1 MNIFELVGKVTLD
14 GADKVNDQFSKMEEK
29 TKKVQKGLR
38 IAGAAFTALGVA
50 GLALV
55 GKTKE
60 INAQLGVTAINLGL
74 TVKEMRDL
82 TLATTN
88 VTFPIEEVIASFDLL
103 ARAGVK
109 DKKVLQETATAFD
122 TLGDATGYSA
132 SRVTEIMVP
141 AMKTFNLTA
150 SEMAG
155 KTDLMT
161 YMSRKSTMSLEDFAT
176 MVGYT
181 TPQLV
186 EQGLTLDDLTIS
198 LIHMEK
204 QGYAP
209 GRVMTRE
216 FMKATNAAEK
226 QQISLTEALGISSD
240 ELAGYREELEG
251 ATGMT
256 QTYADEANKQYTL
269 MDKLK
274 QRWSEI
280 TLSMSAF
287 LEPLEP
293 ILAGMTALGPVM
305 LLLSTSFGTTAIRIG
320 LTTAALI
327 MHKVTMLA
335 HTIAVRA
342 ATAAQWAWNAA
353 MTANP
358 IGLLIVGLGALAG
371 GITAIVSGMG
381 DAAAKTEEYTDA
393 ALQAWLQT
401 QELTDSMTQLEK
413 VTAALSYAE
422 SELARVDEMLTT
434 AGAARTAQSQSA
446 WEAYTEEEEAVDKVI
461 EATKGYVDATEGLTA
476 ANIAHATALEQK
488 TKLTEHEIRWLKIY
502 ANAIEV
508 TTAAE
513 RAQKEAVEAVVAA
526 EEARQ
531 QKYESFIST
540 IEKIVEEY
548 EDAQTEAGKLNVTLD
563 DLIEYMRFLG
573 QEIDRS
579 TLSLED
585 FERYGE
591 DATLWAEHFGVSLE
605 EVARISSKTFDDMLD
620 DVRGLTDEAI
630 NSARERKR
638 AEISAIQEQ
647 TDAYRAFHQEK
658 MEAIQEEYTETLKTI
673 DAQLA
678 ATIEGYQSQV
688 DVIED
693 QLEEI
698 SDAEKARRDE
708 ERKGE
713 LEAAIS
719 EEEDADKRV
728 ALEDR
733 LNDLIIQS
741 KNRAWQDER
750 ALAYRKAVAES
761 QDADERAQLERALAW
776 LLVEVQAQRNQA
788 QLEADRE
795 NLRDRM
801 ELAREQAQIAR
812 ADAQDTYDHE
822 RALEEDALKRFISNK
837 ETEISVLERNLEK
850 TISLYE
856 RDYQAFTDL
865 LDDKLME
872 VRAFVDAYNDLMAQL
887 AAPKLGPEPEPEPEE
902 EETPYPGYPG
912 PPPPG
917 WWGVPGGKWMPPS
930 PTSGL
935 IEGLHSLSPQLTLG
949 GTAGITSAP
958 PVNIVIQ
965 EMIVREEADIE
976 RVAEKIV
983 ERIRLRTGV
992 HL

>member
-14 GADKVNDQFSKMEEK
+14 GADKVEKQFSTMEEK

-38 IAGAAFTALGVA
+38 VAGAAFTALGAA

-60 INAQLGVTAINLGL
+60 LNAQLGKTAVNLGL

-82 TLATTN
+82 TLETTN

-109 DKKVLQETATAFD
+109 DKKVLQDTATAFD

-132 SRVTEIMVP
+132 SRVTEVLVP

-161 YMSRKSTMSLEDFAT
+161 YMSRQSTMSLDDFAT

-186 EQGLTLDDLTIS
+186 EQGLTLDDLTIA

-240 ELAGYREELEG
+240 ELAGYKKDLEG
-251 ATGMT
+251 AAGMT
-256 QTYADEANKQYTL
+256 DTYAEAANKQYTL

-274 QRWSEI
+274 QKFSEV
-280 TLSMSAF
+280 TLSMSGF

-293 ILAGMTALGPVM
+293 ILAGMTALGPIM

-327 MHKVTMLA
+327 AHKVAVLA
-335 HTIAVRA
+335 HIIAVKA
-342 ATAAQWAWNAA
+342 ATVAQWAWNAA
-353 MTANP
+353 MSANP
-358 IGLLIVGLGALAG
+358 VGLLIIGLGALAG

-381 DAAAKTEEYTDA
+381 NAAAKTEEYTDA

-401 QELTDSMTQLEK
+401 QELADSMDELER
-413 VTAALSYAE
+413 VTATLSHAE
-422 SELARVDEMLTT
+422 SELARVDEMLTD
-434 AGAARTAQSQSA
+434 AGAARVAQSQSA
-446 WEAYTEEEEAVDKVI
+446 WEAYTEEEEAVDKAI

-476 ANIAHATALEQK
+476 ANIAHATALERK
-488 TKLTEHEIRWLKIY
+488 TKLTEAEIRWLKIY

-513 RAQKEAVEAVVAA
+513 RAQKAAVEAVVAA

-531 QKYESFIST
+531 KKYESFIST

-548 EDAQTEAGKLNVTLD
+548 EDAQTEAGQLSVTLD
-563 DLIEYMRFLG
+563 DLIDYMRFLG
-573 QEIDRS
+573 QEIDRT

-591 DATLWAEHFGVSLE
+591 DANRWAEHFGVSLE
-605 EVARISSKTFDDMLD
+605 EVARISGKTFDDMVD
-620 DVRGLTDEAI
+620 DVRSLTDEAI
-630 NSARERKR
+630 DGARDRKR
-638 AEISAIQEQ
+638 AALSAIQEQ
-647 TDAYRAFHQEK
+647 MDAHRVAHQER
-658 MEAIQEEYTETLKTI
+658 MEAIQEEYAEALKTI

-688 DVIED
+688 DAIEN

-698 SDAEKARRDE
+698 SDAEAARRDA

-719 EEEDADKRV
+719 EEEDADKRA

-733 LNDLIIQS
+733 LNDLIIKS

-761 QDADERAQLERALAW
+761 QDADERAQLERTLAE
-776 LLVEVQAQRNQA
+776 LLVEVQAQRNRT
-788 QLEADRE
+788 QLEAERE
-795 NLRDRM
+795 TLRNGM
-801 ELAREQAQIAR
+801 ELARENAQIAR
-812 ADAQDTYDHE
+812 VDAQDAYDYE
-822 RALEEDALKRFISNK
+822 RALEEDALRRFISNK
-837 ETEISVLERNLEK
+837 ETEISVLERNLEA

-856 RDYQAFTDL
+856 RDYRAFTDL

-872 VRAFVDAYNDLMAQL
+872 VRAFVNAYNDLMAQL
-887 AAPKLGPEPEPEPEE
+887 AVPSPGLEPGAEE
-902 EETPYPGYPG
+902 IVPPSTG

-917 WWGVPGGKWMPPS
+917 WYALPGGEWMPPA

-935 IEGLHSLSPQLTLG
+935 IDRLHNLTPQLALG
-949 GTAGITSAP
+949 GTTGITSAS
-958 PVNIVIQ
+958 PVNITIQ
-965 EMIVREEADIE
+965 EMNVREESDID
-976 RVAEKIV
+976 RIAEEIV